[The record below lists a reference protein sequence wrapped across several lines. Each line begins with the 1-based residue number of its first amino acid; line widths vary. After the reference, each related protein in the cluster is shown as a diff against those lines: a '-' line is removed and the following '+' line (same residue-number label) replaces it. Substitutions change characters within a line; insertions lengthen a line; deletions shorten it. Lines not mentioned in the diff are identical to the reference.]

1 MSTVLSKESI
11 RFPKKYLDSYSDLKE
26 IIDDLDFLSQEE
38 DESGIIIFWDDNPDD
53 VNTCFDEVI
62 EFLENNRL
70 PYDCWIPL
78 NGDYSK
84 LFYRPDLR
92 DKVFKLNDNE
102 EIMIPASSLK
112 NLDKVCNGCYAVL
125 GYRFAEFLD
134 KNVPDLPS
142 IEAYV

>member
-1 MSTVLSKESI
+1 MSTALSKESI
-11 RFPKKYLDSYSDLKE
+11 RFPKKYLDEHQDLKE
-26 IIDDLDFLSQEE
+26 TIDDLDFLSHEE
-38 DESGIIIFWDDNPDD
+38 DESGIIIFWDDNPDA
-53 VNTCFDEVI
+53 NTCFDEVI

-70 PYDCWIPL
+70 PYDCWIPF
-78 NGDYSK
+78 GDGFSK

-92 DKVFKLNDNE
+92 DKAFELSDDE

-112 NLDKVCNGCYAVL
+112 NLDRGNGCYADL

-142 IEAYV
+142 IESYV